1 MEFYKR
7 VLKLHHFRNLGRKS
21 PTELLLNSSFEKHGG
36 LVILV
41 GENNV
46 GKSNVLEALTI
57 FNDADIKLCSEED
70 YFKNHKKDT
79 LLSLEEETI
88 LDRKIT
94 GFSCVDL
101 KIQTK
106 EVNKGLKE
114 LSKTLISY
122 PFEKHVEALGEQCN
136 NSVYIPTNNNDYS
149 KICTLVSNFINL
161 ITSYNSLGLFLH
173 FYKEKLKLSEFVTE
187 YANATNNLFFK
198 ELIKH
203 VSGNSEWIKNFCQC
217 IKEIIK
223 HNTPDKKYNTD
234 EFFVMRQHKQN
245 QLAKIYS
252 CFKKLSEGEIK
263 PKDVEYI
270 LKKLEELD
278 KIFKT
283 TDFTKFTPKTEA
295 LLNEQSQ
302 EKLSEFVKEMI
313 EKIDEKYPINE
324 NFKQQFRTFRL
335 NIGNLKKEIKNSLKN
350 LDKIGEDFE
359 RKKERLIREIENDCK
374 NQKVLKF
381 NYDVLLDNIQQICK
395 NYIASHAVN
404 DVSKDIKSMMCQLYL
419 KKIDLLVNSEIEQYR
434 YNDFLESARKF
445 LWEDIKTLDEKSG
458 VHLFPKNIGEIK
470 DKFETNK
477 EKFKQSK
484 NYSEFAEYCR
494 ECNPYTAFQNLK
506 NKVQFP
512 LSGGLSYKSYKL
524 VPTMKEYKEPKI
536 TDNDFKAVL
545 FTCIDYSS
553 LSEFDQWDWFFRNS
567 LFRKMDFHPNAI
579 WNFFGSILKDGQAL
593 QIIMFDKNN
602 DLVIYDSEKSFN
614 IPKKYLQEIDQEL
627 LKEIRQSKHLF
638 PIEVKRKYNNNV
650 CQFEFFKKD
659 TSHLLFKVNFT
670 EILEN
675 LAEILEYNMQL
686 KIDSLITKEFN
697 KLLAIAEDSSQNSY
711 QLKIHVRHNNKFY
724 DYSKKSTAYEIKLEI
739 HDCRKSHDHNEP
751 IILSQQST
759 GFQWAFNFMF
769 GFLYNV
775 GSDFSF
781 NKNIIYVMDE
791 PATHLSVPAR
801 KEFRRFLKEY
811 AHKNHVTFVLA
822 THDPFLVDTDH
833 LDEIRIVEKETEGSV
848 IKNHFNYPLNNAGKD
863 SDALD
868 KIKRSLGVGQHVF
881 HNPQKH
887 RIIFVEGI
895 TDYCYLSAFKLYF
908 NEREYKDNPIPFTF
922 LPISG
927 LKNNPND
934 MEETIKK
941 LCKLDNHPIVL
952 TDDDRKCVFNQK
964 ATSERFKKANEEM
977 HDPIRILQLSKCD
990 ENFKQIE
997 DCFSANDRKKYAKNK
1012 QMELAMAFKTR
1023 LLYGEKDD
1031 VVSEETK
1038 KNFLK
1043 LFEWIKKE
1051 CNNPT
1056 IKKEYIKFDYNTP
1069 RIIIERILMFK
1080 KMCLSLIAIS
1090 GVCVGAKDLDFKLD
1104 YRATGG
1110 KLMGKMTDSS
1120 LLSITSMN
1128 DEPVVIKNL
1137 IVNRG
1142 NSCEATKKVE
1152 PKLGDKFKKEK
1163 LFDHELKYSQQIF
1176 YRLDCKPNQLLEVK
1190 IITDKGEY
1198 YHKFSK

>member
-7 VLKLHHFRNLGRKS
+7 VLKLHQFRNLGRKS
-21 PTELLLNSSFEKHGG
+21 PAKLLLNSSFEKHGG
-36 LVILV
+36 LVVLV

-57 FNDADIKLCSEED
+57 FNDADVKLCSEND
-70 YFKNHKKDT
+70 CFKAHEKDS

-101 KIQTK
+101 RIQSK
-106 EVNKGLKE
+106 EISCNLKE

-122 PFEKHVEALGEQCN
+122 PFEKHVEALGEQCSN
-136 NSVYIPTNNNDYS
+136 FVSIPINNDDYS
-149 KICTLVSNFINL
+149 NICTFVSNFINL
-161 ITSYNSLGLFLH
+161 ITSYNSLESFLH
-173 FYKEKLKLSEFVTE
+173 FYKEKLKLSELVTK
-187 YANATNNLFFK
+187 YADATNNLLFK

-234 EFFVMRQHKQN
+234 EFFVMGQHKQN

-252 CFKKLSEGEIK
+252 YFKKLSEGEIK
-263 PKDVEYI
+263 TQNEDI
-270 LKKLEELD
+270 LKKLKSLD
-278 KIFKT
+278 EIFKT
-283 TDFTKFTPKTEA
+283 TDFTKFTPETE
-295 LLNEQSQ
+295 
-302 EKLSEFVKEMI
+302 VKDIIKE
-313 EKIDEKYPINE
+313 IDEKYPINE
-324 NFKQQFRTFRL
+324 KFKQQFRTFRS
-335 NIGNLKKEIKNSLKN
+335 NIINLKKEIKNSLKN
-350 LDKIGEDFE
+350 LDKIRENFE
-359 RKKERLIREIENDCK
+359 RNKESWIKEIGNDCK

-395 NYIASHAVN
+395 KYIASHVVS
-404 DVSKDIKSMMCQLYL
+404 DESKDMKYMMCQFYL

-434 YNDFLESARKF
+434 YSDFLESARKF

-470 DKFETNK
+470 DKFEANK
-477 EKFKQSK
+477 EKVKQSK
-484 NYSEFAEYCR
+484 NYFEFAEYCR
-494 ECNPYTAFQNLK
+494 ECNPYTAFQNLR

-553 LSEFDQWDWFFRNS
+553 PSEFNQSDWFFRNS

-593 QIIMFDKNN
+593 QIMFDKNN
-602 DLVIYDSEKSFN
+602 DLEIYSIYNKLFN
-614 IPKKYLQEIDQEL
+614 IPEKYLQEIDQES

-686 KIDSLITKEFN
+686 KIGSLITKEFN
-697 KLLAIAEDSSQNSY
+697 RLLAIAEDSSQDSY
-711 QLKIHVRHNNKFY
+711 QLKIHVRHNNELSEEKEY
-724 DYSKKSTAYEIKLEI
+724 TAYEIKLEI
-739 HDCRKSHDHNEP
+739 YDCRKSHDQNEP

-775 GSDFSF
+775 GSNFSF
-781 NKNIIYVMDE
+781 NHNIIYVMDE

-833 LDEIRIVEKETEGSV
+833 LDEIRIVEKETEGST
-848 IKNHFNYPLNNAGKD
+848 INKSFNYPLNNAGKD

-908 NEREYKDNPIPFTF
+908 NKRDFKDNPIPFTF

-934 MEETIKK
+934 MEETIQK
-941 LCKLDNHPIVL
+941 LCELDNHPIVL
-952 TDDDRKCVFNQK
+952 TDDDRKCDSDQN

-1023 LLYGEKDD
+1023 LLYGGKDAVEKQ
-1031 VVSEETK
+1031 TK
-1038 KNFLK
+1038 RNFLK
-1043 LFEWIKKE
+1043 LFKWI
-1051 CNNPT
+1051 
-1056 IKKEYIKFDYNTP
+1056 
-1069 RIIIERILMFK
+1069 
-1080 KMCLSLIAIS
+1080 AW
-1090 GVCVGAKDLDFKLD
+1090 
-1104 YRATGG
+1104 ATN
-1110 KLMGKMTDSS
+1110 L
-1120 LLSITSMN
+1120 
-1128 DEPVVIKNL
+1128 IKN
-1137 IVNRG
+1137 
-1142 NSCEATKKVE
+1142 
-1152 PKLGDKFKKEK
+1152 
-1163 LFDHELKYSQQIF
+1163 
-1176 YRLDCKPNQLLEVK
+1176 
-1190 IITDKGEY
+1190 
-1198 YHKFSK
+1198 

>member
-1 MEFYKR
+1 MKLHKR

-21 PTELLLNSSFEKHGG
+21 PTELLLNSSFDEKHGG

-46 GKSNVLEALTI
+46 GKSNVLEALKI
-57 FNDADIKLCSEED
+57 FNDADVKLCSEED
-70 YFKNHKKDT
+70 YFKDHEKDT

-88 LDRKIT
+88 LDHKIT
-94 GFSCVDL
+94 DFSCVDL
-101 KIQTK
+101 RIQSK
-106 EVNKGLKE
+106 EISCNLKE

-122 PFEKHVEALGEQCN
+122 PFEKHVEALSEQCS

-149 KICTLVSNFINL
+149 NICTFVNNFINL
-161 ITSYNSLGLFLH
+161 IASYNSLESFLD
-173 FYKEKLKLSEFVTE
+173 FYKEKLKLSELVTE

-223 HNTPDKKYNTD
+223 RNTPDKKYNTD
-234 EFFVMRQHKQN
+234 EFFVMGQHKQN

-252 CFKKLSEGEIK
+252 YFKKLSEGEIK
-263 PKDVEYI
+263 PQNEDI
-270 LKKLEELD
+270 LKKLKSLD
-278 KIFKT
+278 EIFKT
-283 TDFTKFTPKTEA
+283 TDFTKFTPETE
-295 LLNEQSQ
+295 
-302 EKLSEFVKEMI
+302 VKDIIKE
-313 EKIDEKYPINE
+313 IDEKYPINE

-335 NIGNLKKEIKNSLKN
+335 NIGNLKKKIKNSLKY
-350 LDKIGEDFE
+350 LEKTREDFE

-434 YNDFLESARKF
+434 YNDFLESARIS
-445 LWEDIKTLDEKSG
+445 LWESIKTLDETSNAR
-458 VHLFPKNIGEIK
+458 LFPKNIGEIK
-470 DKFETNK
+470 DKFEANK

-484 NYSEFAEYCR
+484 NYSELVEHCR
-494 ECNPYTAFQNLK
+494 ECNPYTAFQNLR

-524 VPTMKEYKEPKI
+524 VPIMKKYKELKI
-536 TDNDFKAVL
+536 TDNDLKTAL

-553 LSEFDQWDWFFRNS
+553 PSEFNQSDWFFRNS
-567 LFRKMDFHPNAI
+567 LFRKMDFHPNTI

-614 IPKKYLQEIDQEL
+614 IPEKYLQEIDQES

-638 PIEVKRKYNNNV
+638 PIKVKRKYNNNV

-670 EILEN
+670 EILES
-675 LAEILEYNMQL
+675 LAEIMEYNMQL
-686 KIDSLITKEFN
+686 KINSLITKEFN
-697 KLLAIAEDSSQNSY
+697 RLLVIAEYSPQDSY
-711 QLKIHVRHNNKFY
+711 QLKIHVRHNNKLSEEKEY
-724 DYSKKSTAYEIKLEI
+724 TAYEIKLEI
-739 HDCRKSHDHNEP
+739 HDCRKSDNQKP

-775 GSDFSF
+775 GSNFSF

-801 KEFRRFLKEY
+801 KEFRKFLKEY

-848 IKNHFNYPLNNAGKD
+848 IKNHFNYPLNNASKD

-895 TDYCYLSAFKLYF
+895 TDYCYLSAFKLYLYYKEF
-908 NEREYKDNPIPFTF
+908 KDNPIPFTF

-934 MEETIKK
+934 MKETIQK
-941 LCKLDNHPIVL
+941 LCELDNNPIVL
-952 TDDDRKCVFNQK
+952 TDDDRKCDFDQN
-964 ATSERFKKANEEM
+964 ATSKRFKKANEEM
-977 HDPIRILQLSKCD
+977 HDLITILQLSDCD
-990 ENFKQIE
+990 RHFKQIE

-1012 QMELAMAFKTR
+1012 HMELSMAFKTR
-1023 LLYGEKDD
+1023 LLYSGKDD

-1038 KNFLK
+1038 ENFKK

-1069 RIIIERILMFK
+1069 QIL
-1080 KMCLSLIAIS
+1080 
-1090 GVCVGAKDLDFKLD
+1090 
-1104 YRATGG
+1104 
-1110 KLMGKMTDSS
+1110 
-1120 LLSITSMN
+1120 LL
-1128 DEPVVIKNL
+1128 
-1137 IVNRG
+1137 
-1142 NSCEATKKVE
+1142 
-1152 PKLGDKFKKEK
+1152 
-1163 LFDHELKYSQQIF
+1163 
-1176 YRLDCKPNQLLEVK
+1176 
-1190 IITDKGEY
+1190 KG
-1198 YHKFSK
+1198 F

>member
-1 MEFYKR
+1 MKLHKR
-7 VLKLHHFRNLGRKS
+7 VLKLHHFRNLGRNL
-21 PTELLLNSSFEKHGG
+21 PAELLLNSSFEKHGG
-36 LVILV
+36 LVVLV

-46 GKSNVLEALTI
+46 GKSNVLEALKI
-57 FNDADIKLCSEED
+57 FNDADVKLCSEND
-70 YFKNHKKDT
+70 CFKAHEKDS

-101 KIQTK
+101 KIQSK

-114 LSKTLISY
+114 LSKTLIVY
-122 PFEKHVEALGEQCN
+122 PFSAFIGEF
-136 NSVYIPTNNNDYS
+136 I
-149 KICTLVSNFINL
+149 KLVM
-161 ITSYNSLGLFLH
+161 SYGILDSFLK
-173 FYKEKLKLSEFVTE
+173 FYKEKLKLGAF
-187 YANATNNLFFK
+187 ATRQANNLLFK

-203 VSGNSEWIKNFCQC
+203 LSGNNQLVKNFCQC
-217 IKEIIK
+217 IREIIE
-223 HNTPDKKYNTD
+223 YNAPNNK
-234 EFFVMRQHKQN
+234 EYKPNQFFIMGKVKQK
-245 QLAKIYS
+245 QLSEIYS
-252 CFKKLSEGEIK
+252 RLKRLNERKIE
-263 PKDVEYI
+263 PKDVKSV
-270 LKKLEELD
+270 LKDMPQKVKTLD
-278 KIFKT
+278 EIFRT
-283 TDFTKFTPKTEA
+283 TDFDEKFAPKIKV
-295 LLNEQSQ
+295 LQNEQSQ
-302 EKLSEFVKEMI
+302 ERLSNFIKDIIKE
-313 EKIDEKYPINE
+313 IDEKYPINE
-324 NFKQQFRTFRL
+324 NFKKQFEEFESNVKHL
-335 NIGNLKKEIKNSLKN
+335 NETKK
-350 LDKIGEDFE
+350 DFE
-359 RKKERLIREIENDCK
+359 RKKESWIKEIENDCK
-374 NQKVLKF
+374 NQKTLDP
-381 NYDVLLDNIQQICK
+381 NYDVLLDNIQQMCK

-434 YNDFLESARKF
+434 YSNFFESARKS
-445 LWEDIKTLDEKSG
+445 LWESIKTLDNESG
-458 VHLFPKNIGEIK
+458 VHLFPKNPKEIK
-470 DKFETNK
+470 KKFEDNK

-484 NYSEFAEYCR
+484 NVSEFAEYCR
-494 ECNPYTAFQNLK
+494 ECNPYTAFQNLR

-512 LSGGLSYKSYKL
+512 LSGGLSHQFDEL

-536 TDNDFKAVL
+536 TDNDLKTAL

-553 LSEFDQWDWFFRNS
+553 PSEFDQSDWFFRGS

-627 LKEIRQSKHLF
+627 LKEIRQSEF
-638 PIEVKRKYNNNV
+638 PFNIEAKGECDNNV

-697 KLLAIAEDSSQNSY
+697 RLLAIAEDSPQDSY
-711 QLKIHVRHNNKFY
+711 QLKIRVRHNNKFY
-724 DYSKKSTAYEIKLEI
+724 DYSKKSTAYEIKLEVY
-739 HDCRKSHDHNEP
+739 DCRKSHDHNEP

-769 GFLYNV
+769 GFLYNW

-781 NKNIIYVMDE
+781 NHNIIYVMDE
-791 PATHLSVPAR
+791 PATPLSVPAR

-833 LDEIRIVEKETEGSV
+833 LDEIRIVEKETEDSV
-848 IKNHFNYPLNNAGKD
+848 IKNHFNYPLNNASKD

-908 NEREYKDNPIPFTF
+908 NEREFKDNPIPFTF

-934 MEETIKK
+934 MEETIQK
-941 LCKLDNHPIVL
+941 LCELDNNPIVL
-952 TDDDRKCVFNQK
+952 TDDDRKYDSDQQ
-964 ATSERFKKANEEM
+964 ATSERFKRANKYLGN
-977 HDPIRILQLSKCD
+977 PITILQLSKCD

-997 DCFSANDRKKYAKNK
+997 DCFSANDRNKYAGNK
-1012 QMELAMAFKTR
+1012 RMELSMAFKTR
-1023 LLYGEKDD
+1023 LLYGGEDAVEKQ
-1031 VVSEETK
+1031 TK
-1038 KNFLK
+1038 RNFLK
-1043 LFEWIKKE
+1043 LFKWV
-1051 CNNPT
+1051 
-1056 IKKEYIKFDYNTP
+1056 
-1069 RIIIERILMFK
+1069 
-1080 KMCLSLIAIS
+1080 AW
-1090 GVCVGAKDLDFKLD
+1090 
-1104 YRATGG
+1104 ATN
-1110 KLMGKMTDSS
+1110 L
-1120 LLSITSMN
+1120 
-1128 DEPVVIKNL
+1128 IKN
-1137 IVNRG
+1137 
-1142 NSCEATKKVE
+1142 
-1152 PKLGDKFKKEK
+1152 
-1163 LFDHELKYSQQIF
+1163 
-1176 YRLDCKPNQLLEVK
+1176 
-1190 IITDKGEY
+1190 
-1198 YHKFSK
+1198 

>member
-7 VLKLHHFRNLGRKS
+7 VLKLHQFRNLGRKS
-21 PTELLLNSSFEKHGG
+21 PAKLLLNSSFEKHGE

-79 LLSLEEETI
+79 LLSLEEEAI
-88 LDRKIT
+88 LDHKIT

-101 KIQTK
+101 KIRT
-106 EVNKGLKE
+106 EEIGEGLKE

-122 PFEKHVEALGEQCN
+122 PFEKHVEALGEQCS

-149 KICTLVSNFINL
+149 NICTLVSHFINL
-161 ITSYNSLGLFLH
+161 IISYNTLKPFLD
-173 FYKEKLKLSEFVTE
+173 FYKEKLKLSELVTK
-187 YANATNNLFFK
+187 YADATNNLFFK

-223 HNTPDKKYNTD
+223 CNTPDKKYNTD
-234 EFFVMRQHKQN
+234 EFFVMGQHKQN

-252 CFKKLSEGEIK
+252 YFKKLSEGEIK
-263 PKDVEYI
+263 PQNEDI
-270 LKKLEELD
+270 LKKLKSLD
-278 KIFKT
+278 EIFKT
-283 TDFTKFTPKTEA
+283 TDFTKFTPETE
-295 LLNEQSQ
+295 
-302 EKLSEFVKEMI
+302 VKDIIKE
-313 EKIDEKYPINE
+313 IDEKYPINE

-335 NIGNLKKEIKNSLKN
+335 NIGNLKKKIKNSLKY
-350 LDKIGEDFE
+350 LEKTREDFE

-395 NYIASHAVN
+395 NYIESHAVN
-404 DVSKDIKSMMCQLYL
+404 DVSKDIKYMMCQFYL
-419 KKIDLLVNSEIEQYR
+419 KQIDLLVNSEIVRYR
-434 YNDFLESARKF
+434 YSNLFESARKS
-445 LWEDIKTLDEKSG
+445 LWENIKILDEKSG

-494 ECNPYTAFQNLK
+494 ECNPYTAFQNLR

-512 LSGGLSYKSYKL
+512 LSGGLSHKFDEL
-524 VPTMKEYKEPKI
+524 APTMKEYKEPKI
-536 TDNDFKAVL
+536 TDNGLKTAL
-545 FTCIDYSS
+545 FTLFGYSS
-553 LSEFDQWDWFFRNS
+553 PSEFDQWDWFFRNS

-614 IPKKYLQEIDQEL
+614 IPEKYLQEIDQES

-650 CQFEFFKKD
+650 CQFEFFKKN

-686 KIDSLITKEFN
+686 KIDSLIAKEFN
-697 KLLAIAEDSSQNSY
+697 KLLAIAEDSPQDSY
-711 QLKIHVRHNNKFY
+711 QLKIRVRHNNKLF
-724 DYSKKSTAYEIKLEI
+724 KEKSTAYEIKLEVY
-739 HDCRKSHDHNEP
+739 DCRKSHDHNEP

-775 GSDFSF
+775 GSHFSF
-781 NKNIIYVMDE
+781 NHNIIYVMDE
-791 PATHLSVPAR
+791 PATPLSVPAR
-801 KEFRRFLKEY
+801 KEFRKFLKEY

-822 THDPFLVDTDH
+822 THDPFLVDMDH
-833 LDEIRIVEKETEGSV
+833 LDEIRIVEKETEASV
-848 IKNHFNYPLNNAGKD
+848 IKNHFNYPLNNASKD

-908 NEREYKDNPIPFTF
+908 NEREFKDNPIPFAF

-927 LKNNPND
+927 LKNNPNE
-934 MEETIKK
+934 MKETIQK
-941 LCKLDNHPIVL
+941 LRELDNNPIVL
-952 TDDDRKCVFNQK
+952 TDDDRKDNSDPQRAK
-964 ATSERFKKANEEM
+964 SEEFKNANEEM
-977 HDPIRILQLSKCD
+977 HDPITILQLSKCD

-997 DCFSANDRKKYAKNK
+997 DCFSTNDRKKYAKNK
-1012 QMELAMAFKTR
+1012 RMELAMAFKTR
-1023 LLYGEKDD
+1023 LLYGGKDD
-1031 VVSEETK
+1031 VMSEETK
-1038 KNFLK
+1038 ENFKK

-1069 RIIIERILMFK
+1069 QIL
-1080 KMCLSLIAIS
+1080 
-1090 GVCVGAKDLDFKLD
+1090 
-1104 YRATGG
+1104 
-1110 KLMGKMTDSS
+1110 
-1120 LLSITSMN
+1120 
-1128 DEPVVIKNL
+1128 
-1137 IVNRG
+1137 
-1142 NSCEATKKVE
+1142 
-1152 PKLGDKFKKEK
+1152 
-1163 LFDHELKYSQQIF
+1163 
-1176 YRLDCKPNQLLEVK
+1176 
-1190 IITDKGEY
+1190 
-1198 YHKFSK
+1198 